1 MGFISTKASKIASG
15 GGGGNGGYMTASKLG
30 DGESYRVAI
39 LSEEPLEYFTVW
51 GESDEGQKKPFRFV
65 SEPSPTEIREE
76 LGEFKQRMNYEGTE
90 LEKPKFGLSFF
101 VFDYA
106 DEKVKIFEITQKTL
120 MKELDGISQ
129 SEDYEDLHSW
139 DLVFS
144 RKGLK
149 MATEYKILPGPRKKG
164 MQEKIDA
171 AWSEAE
177 GKGFDLQQLL
187 VGGSPFGTAE

>member
-1 MGFISTKASKIASG
+1 MGFISTKASKIAAG
-15 GGGGNGGYMTASKLG
+15 GGGGTGGYLTASKLG
-30 DGESYRVAI
+30 DGESMRVAI

-51 GESDEGQKKPFRFV
+51 GENESGTKKPFRFT
-65 SEPSPTEIREE
+65 SEPSPSEIEEE

-106 DEKVKIFEITQKTL
+106 DEKVKVFEITQKTL

-129 SEDYEDLHSW
+129 SEDYEDFAAW
-139 DLVFS
+139 DMVFS
-144 RKGLK
+144 RTGLK

-164 MQEKIDA
+164 MQPKIDSV
-171 AWSEAE
+171 WEEAQ

-187 VGGSPFGTAE
+187 TGGSPFGESL